1 MNDPHRDFFDNLAS
15 QWDLH
20 YTAED
25 LERLS
30 HLMAKLEITE
40 GMSVLDL
47 GCSTGI
53 LFDMLRRR
61 VGATGMVT
69 GVDYSLRMVEKAHRN
84 FPFDN
89 VTVVDAD
96 ASNLPFLDSTYDLAI
111 SFESFPHFSKKQ
123 ETLSEVDRVL
133 KPGARIYIIDLASSK
148 ELVEIHQSGGGVIKD
163 DELPSDA
170 ELRQMFAASNF
181 EQVQIEDHPGLFL
194 ASAVNAK

>member
-1 MNDPHRDFFDNLAS
+1 MNDTHREFFDNLAS
-15 QWDLH
+15 EWDLH

-30 HLMAKLEITE
+30 NLMAKLEITE
-40 GMSVLDL
+40 GMNILDL

-61 VGATGMVT
+61 VGDSGLIT

-133 KPGARIYIIDLASSK
+133 KPGARIYIIDLASCK
-148 ELVEIHQSGGGVIKD
+148 EVVEIHQSGGGVIKD

-170 ELRQMFAASNF
+170 ELRRMFAASNF
-181 EQVQIEDHPGLFL
+181 EQVQIQDHPGLFL